1 MIQKWLSRVHN
12 QKLAQARLVRYAQVV
27 QNNRGNSISVQ
38 MRIFQYSSDIW
49 KVPWFIFPLK
59 QKNCSLLLILI
70 LFHDVRQ
77 HQTTHYYFLNHH
89 QIFQVCEVNSSFL
102 HLFDLY
108 LLKSCET
115 PWFSLLE
122 KLTIF
127 PEIPPAHVWVHLQN
141 LQNSCTVKQ
150 ENYMN

>member
-1 MIQKWLSRVHN
+1 MIQKWLNIVHN
-12 QKLAQARLVRYAQVV
+12 QKLAQARLVRYVQVV
-27 QNNRGNSISVQ
+27 QNNRWNSTSVW
-38 MRIFQYSSDIW
+38 MRIFQCSDIW

-59 QKNCSLLLILI
+59 QNYSLLLILI
-70 LFHDVRQ
+70 LFHYVHQ
-77 HQTTHYYFLNHH
+77 HQITHDYFLNHR
-89 QIFQVCEVNSSFL
+89 QIFQVCEVNSYFL

-108 LLKSCET
+108 LLTRCET

-141 LQNSCTVKQ
+141 LQNFCTVNQRIILVK
-150 ENYMN
+150 